1 MHPVKFEGNVH
12 TDFQPPNSPQKVY
25 FWSTIY
31 RFTGQHAASRA
42 RFKNHVQC
50 SSTVEK
56 LLLKNWVWPYC
67 SSLLLRQTQCSHRLP
82 SDEACAVS
90 HVADCTSNAKLHN
103 ITKHCAA
110 PTASISNP
118 CFVFLFLIFTKLYT
132 ARWQQ
137 ADFDGMKP
145 KMDSLWSGF
154 GLSRVQNQ
162 RTTGWGRLPA
172 VSSGSGECWCCA
184 AHR

>member
-1 MHPVKFEGNVH
+1 M
-12 TDFQPPNSPQKVY
+12 
-25 FWSTIY
+25 Y
-31 RFTGQHAASRA
+31 RQTF
-42 RFKNHVQC
+42 
-50 SSTVEK
+50 
-56 LLLKNWVWPYC
+56 
-67 SSLLLRQTQCSHRLP
+67 SLLIPPKRFIFGQLFTDLLDSTQHHGHVSKMCNARRRCRSFSWKTGYGHTAHLSYCGWRSAPIVCLPMRPALSHM
-82 SDEACAVS
+82 
-90 HVADCTSNAKLHN
+90 ADCTSNAKLHN

-132 ARWQQ
+132 ARWRQ

-162 RTTGWGRLPA
+162 RTTGWRRLPA